1 VKIESA
7 ISLIRVVMEALAHRE
22 TCLKSAE
29 KDVPVELLAAA
40 VAELEADDR
49 DTSGALAWLSK
60 HGVHVQQSA
69 QPQPRYR
76 RRANNQVS
84 EAVEAL
90 IRDLL
95 QQQWTK
101 TAIAKHL
108 KVNRRVVIRVAREAA
123 ECTAAP
129 TFEPDDIG

>member
-7 ISLIRVVMEALAHRE
+7 ISLMRVVMEALAHRE
-22 TCLKSAE
+22 TCLKTAE
-29 KDVPVELLAAA
+29 KDVPVELL
-40 VAELEADDR
+40 AELEADDR

-60 HGVHVQQSA
+60 HGVHVPKSA

-84 EAVEAL
+84 AEVEAL
-90 IRDLL
+90 IQNLL
-95 QQQWTK
+95 SQSWTK

-123 ECTAAP
+123 ECTADP